1 MSPSRP
7 PLSVN
12 QRRALAEFLRARR
25 TRLTPAEVGLPP
37 GPARRG
43 GGLRREDVAVLA
55 GVSVTWYTWLE
66 QARPINPSPAV
77 LQAIARTLR
86 LSADETA
93 HLFALAGPHFQT
105 PTPDPPAALQ
115 HLVHSQHGSPAFLV
129 DRRWDLMTWNS
140 AAEAVWC
147 FSAVP
152 PGERNKAWLS
162 FHPFVRDRLADWP
175 GHARRVISE
184 LRGSST
190 ALADDSR
197 FAVVLG
203 RLMNEHPEA
212 AYWWRSGEVRARV
225 GGHKIFEHPIAGRLV
240 FDEVILRPASAPDL
254 QLSLQIPAPGG
265 DTAAR
270 LAALLAGSTELGGR
284 ARY

>member
-1 MSPSRP
+1 VSPNRP
-7 PLSVN
+7 QLSVN

-25 TRLTPAEVGLPP
+25 ARLTPVEVGLPA
-37 GPARRG
+37 GSARRG
-43 GGLRREDVAVLA
+43 GGLRREEVAVLA

-77 LQAIARTLR
+77 LRAISTTLR

-93 HLFALAGPHFQT
+93 HLFALAGPRSEA
-105 PTPDPPAALQ
+105 PTTEPPPALQ
-115 HLVHSQHGSPAFLV
+115 DLVDSQHGSPAFLV

-140 AAEAVWC
+140 AAEAVWH

-175 GHARRVISE
+175 AHARRVISE

-190 ALADDSR
+190 ALVDDAR
-197 FAVVLG
+197 FAVVLA
-203 RLMNEHPEA
+203 RLMKDHPEA
-212 AYWWRSGEVRARV
+212 AHWWRAGEVRPRV
-225 GGHKIFEHPIAGRLV
+225 GGHKVFDHPIAGRLV
-240 FDEVILRPASAPDL
+240 FDEVILRPALAPDL
-254 QLSLQIPAPGG
+254 QLSIQIPAPGS

-270 LAALLAGSTELGGR
+270 LATLLAGPTT
-284 ARY
+284 